1 VVVLQ
6 DIVGL
11 SDWQP
16 NFAKP
21 LATVGDALQKAAM
34 AWRERVHAG
43 RIDSVYAM
51 SDAER
56 ERLHVLLPA
65 GSDSHAKA

>member
-1 VVVLQ
+1 
-6 DIVGL
+6 
-11 SDWQP
+11 
-16 NFAKP
+16 
-21 LATVGDALQKAAM
+21 M

-56 ERLHVLLPA
+56 ERLQVLLPA
-65 GSDSHAKA
+65 GSDAHAKA